1 MTGGAQAGADMNDIT
16 TALASTTAAIA
27 AAGGLGTAAFGLVDA
42 TKAFGGGVSN
52 CGFGHVRTALAPF
65 SAALASTSSD
75 WMVTIRANWI
85 NGVPK
90 DDQKAAAKALIRLG
104 LSAGNARAMAV
115 PGHVDP
121 DRLDAIIKAVEAGAP
136 LTSQD
141 ADVLGRFN
149 AAIDAAMDA
158 GFELGDQQY
167 RNSCRLVGGVFAVAL
182 ALWAGYLIDR
192 AGLSTLPDHAG
203 YLFSSTFWAALFVG
217 IVAVPLAPVA
227 KDLAS
232 ALQTAANAVQAVK
245 P

>member
-1 MTGGAQAGADMNDIT
+1 MAEMSEIT
-16 TALASTTAAIA
+16 DALAGTTAAIA

-52 CGFGHVRTALAPF
+52 CGFGHVRRALVPF
-65 SAALASTSSD
+65 AAALTSTRSD
-75 WMVTIRANWI
+75 WVVTIRANWI
-85 NGVPK
+85 NGVAK

-104 LSAGNARAMAV
+104 LSGGNTKAMAV

-121 DRLDAIIKAVEAGAP
+121 DRLDAIIKAVEAGLP

-167 RNSCRLVGGVFAVAL
+167 RNSCRVVGGVFAVAL
-182 ALWAGYLIDR
+182 AVWAGALMSLHGIGGVAPTPLCAYVGT
-192 AGLSTLPDHAG
+192 A
-203 YLFSSTFWAALFVG
+203 TFWSALFVG

-232 ALQTAANAVQAVK
+232 ALQTAASAAQAIK